1 MYLFKYIRAV
11 IYLLPLFVVSQNFYN
26 HSFSGEIIEHSYF
39 TLSYL
44 EKHEQPEWVSYKLS
58 PQFLKGNTSRTD
70 NFRADNKVSTGSAQL
85 VDYKGSGYDRGHL
98 VPAGDMKYSYLSMSE
113 TFFLSNISPQNPSF
127 NRGGWKKLESLV
139 RGWASEK
146 EIHIVTA
153 GVLEDNLNRI
163 GYNRVSVP
171 LYFYKV
177 IYSPS
182 TNQMIGF
189 VMPNKKIN
197 ADLKTYVKTV
207 DQVEDITGI
216 DFFYDIQDDVENKLE
231 SIVNLK
237 LWDFSKVF
245 NSTSSN
251 NSKPSF
257 QCIGKAKTTGLRC
270 RNKTTNTNKY
280 CYVHQNQSKDY
291 KPPKKT
297 NYIGRC
303 NAITK
308 SGNQCKR
315 NASNG
320 NRFCWQHNK

>member
-1 MYLFKYIRAV
+1 MKFTGNKLFEKTIYAI

-26 HSFSGEIIEHSYF
+26 HSFSGEIIEHSYY

-85 VDYKGSGYDRGHL
+85 ADYKGSGYDRGHL

-182 TNQMIGF
+182 TNEMIGF

-245 NSTSSN
+245 NSTHLIILSLLFN
-251 NSKPSF
+251 VLEKLKQQVCGVEIKQQILISF
-257 QCIGKAKTTGLRC
+257 VMFTKINLKITNHQKKLIILGDVMQLLSQVTNAKEMLLME
-270 RNKTTNTNKY
+270 
-280 CYVHQNQSKDY
+280 
-291 KPPKKT
+291 
-297 NYIGRC
+297 
-303 NAITK
+303 
-308 SGNQCKR
+308 
-315 NASNG
+315 
-320 NRFCWQHNK
+320 